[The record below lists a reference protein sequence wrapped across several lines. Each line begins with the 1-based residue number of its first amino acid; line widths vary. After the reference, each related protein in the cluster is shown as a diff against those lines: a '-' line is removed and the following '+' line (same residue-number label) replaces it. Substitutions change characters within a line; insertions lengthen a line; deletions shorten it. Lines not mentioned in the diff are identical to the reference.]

1 MTLAIAFPNID
12 PVLIEIG
19 PFALRWYA
27 LAYIA
32 GLILGWR
39 YVRHLAKAPP
49 QVASSNEVDDF
60 LVWATVGVVLG
71 GRLGYILFYNIEYYA
86 NNPFRAL
93 EIWRGGMSFHGGMLG
108 VILAMIL
115 FCRRRRI
122 PFLGFSDLIACATP
136 IGLFLGRIANF
147 INAELYGRSTNVP
160 WGVIFPNGGPV
171 PRHPS
176 QLYQAFLEGLVLFI
190 ILYLLWRSEWIRM
203 RMGLLS
209 GAFLLGYGIFRSIA
223 ELFREPDMQIGFLA
237 FGTTMGQWL
246 SLPMILLGVFLI
258 FRARRRS

>member
-49 QVASSNEVDDF
+49 QVASSNDVDDF

-86 NNPFRAL
+86 DNPLRAL

-108 VILAMIL
+108 VILAIIM
-115 FCRRRRI
+115 FCRRRHI
-122 PFLGFSDLIACATP
+122 PLFGFSDLIACATP

-147 INAELYGRSTNVP
+147 INAELYGRSTSVP

-176 QLYQAFLEGLVLFI
+176 QLYQAFLEGIVLFI
-190 ILYLLWRSEWIRM
+190 VLYLLWRSEGLRM

-209 GAFLLGYGIFRSIA
+209 GAFLLSYGIFRSIA
-223 ELFREPDMQIGFLA
+223 ELFREPDMHIGFLA

-246 SLPMILLGVFLI
+246 SLPMILLGAFLVI
-258 FRARRRS
+258 RAAWRG

>member
-1 MTLAIAFPNID
+1 MTFAIPFPNID

-32 GLILGWR
+32 GLILAWW

-49 QVASSNEVDDF
+49 QVASANDVDDF
-60 LVWATVGVVLG
+60 LVWATIGVVLG
-71 GRLGYILFYNIEYYA
+71 GRVGYIVFYNFDFYVE
-86 NNPFRAL
+86 NPLRAL

-108 VILAMIL
+108 VIVAILL
-115 FCRRRRI
+115 FCRKRNI
-122 PFLGFSDLIACATP
+122 PIFGFADLIACATP

-147 INAELYGRSTNVP
+147 INAELFGRPTGVP
-160 WGVIFPNGGPV
+160 WAMIFPGGGPI

-176 QLYQAFLEGLVLFI
+176 QLYQAFLEGLVLFVV
-190 ILYLLWRSEWIRM
+190 LYLLWRSEWVRM
-203 RMGLLS
+203 RFGTLS
-209 GAFLLGYGIFRSIA
+209 GTFLSGYGIFRIIS
-223 ELFREPDMQIGFLA
+223 EFFREPDVHIGFLA

-246 SLPMILLGVFLI
+246 SLPMVMLGAFLV
-258 FRARRRS
+258 FRARQRS

>member
-12 PVLIEIG
+12 PVLIQIG
-19 PFALRWYA
+19 PFVVRWYA

-49 QVASSNEVDDF
+49 QVASSNDVDDF

-71 GRLGYILFYNIEYYA
+71 GRLGYILFYNIAYYA
-86 NNPFRAL
+86 DHPLRAL

-115 FCRRRRI
+115 FCRRRHI

-147 INAELYGRSTNVP
+147 INAELYGRSTSVP

-176 QLYQAFLEGLVLFI
+176 QLYQAFLEGMVLFI
-190 ILYLLWRSEWIRM
+190 VLYLLWRSEWVRM

-223 ELFREPDMQIGFLA
+223 ELFREPDMHIGFLA

-246 SLPMILLGVFLI
+246 SLPMILFGAFLI
-258 FRARRRS
+258 FRAKRRS

>member
-1 MTLAIAFPNID
+1 MTLSIAFPNID

-49 QVASSNEVDDF
+49 QVASSNDVDDF

-71 GRLGYILFYNIEYYA
+71 GRVGYILFYNIEYYA
-86 NNPFRAL
+86 DNPLRAL

-108 VILAMIL
+108 VILAMIM
-115 FCRRRRI
+115 FCRRRHI
-122 PFLGFSDLIACATP
+122 PFFGFSDLVACATP

-147 INAELYGRSTNVP
+147 INAELYGRPTSVP

-176 QLYQAFLEGLVLFI
+176 QLYQAFLEGIVLFI
-190 ILYLLWRSEWIRM
+190 VLYLLWRSEWVRM
-203 RMGLLS
+203 RFGILS
-209 GAFLLGYGIFRSIA
+209 GTFLLGYGIFRIIA
-223 ELFREPDMQIGFLA
+223 ELFREPDLHIGFLA

-246 SLPMILLGVFLI
+246 SLPMILFGAYLI
-258 FRARRRS
+258 FRARQRG

>member
-12 PVLIEIG
+12 PVLIELG

-49 QVASSNEVDDF
+49 QVASSNDVDDF
-60 LVWATVGVVLG
+60 LVWATIGVVLG
-71 GRLGYILFYNIEYYA
+71 GRMGYILFYNFDYYIDS
-86 NNPFRAL
+86 PLRAL

-108 VILAMIL
+108 VILAMIM
-115 FCRRRRI
+115 FCRKRHI
-122 PFLGFSDLIACATP
+122 SFFGFSDLIACATP

-147 INAELYGRSTNVP
+147 INAELYGRPTSVP
-160 WGVIFPNGGPV
+160 WGVIFPNGGPL

-176 QLYQAFLEGLVLFI
+176 QLYQAFMEGIVLFI
-190 ILYLLWRSEWIRM
+190 VLYLLWRSEWVRM
-203 RMGLLS
+203 RIGILS
-209 GAFLLGYGIFRSIA
+209 GTFLLGYGIFRSMA
-223 ELFREPDMQIGFLA
+223 ELFREPDVHIGFLA

-246 SLPMILLGVFLI
+246 SLPMILLGAFLI
-258 FRARRRS
+258 FRAQRRN

>member
-1 MTLAIAFPNID
+1 MTLALAFPNID

-49 QVASSNEVDDF
+49 HVANSNDVDDF
-60 LVWATVGVVLG
+60 LMWATIGVVLG
-71 GRLGYILFYNIEYYA
+71 GRVGYILFYNIEYYTD
-86 NNPFRAL
+86 NPLRAL

-108 VILAMIL
+108 VILAMVM
-115 FCRRRRI
+115 FCRRRHI
-122 PFLGFSDLIACATP
+122 PFFGFSDLIACATP

-147 INAELYGRSTNVP
+147 INAELYGRPTSVP
-160 WGVIFPNGGPV
+160 WGVIFPNGGPI

-176 QLYQAFLEGLVLFI
+176 QLYQAFLEGIVLFI
-190 ILYLLWRSEWIRM
+190 VLYLLWRSEWVRM
-203 RMGLLS
+203 RIGILS
-209 GAFLLGYGIFRSIA
+209 GTFLLGYGVFRSIA
-223 ELFREPDMQIGFLA
+223 EVFREPDMHIGFLA

-246 SLPMILLGVFLI
+246 SLPMILLGGFLI
-258 FRARRRS
+258 FRTKRRG

>member
-1 MTLAIAFPNID
+1 MTFAIPFPNID

-39 YVRHLAKAPP
+39 YVRHLAKATP
-49 QVASSNEVDDF
+49 QVATTNDVDDF
-60 LVWATVGVVLG
+60 LVWATIGVVLG
-71 GRLGYILFYNIEYYA
+71 GRVGYILFYNFDFYA
-86 NNPFRAL
+86 DNPLRAL

-108 VILAMIL
+108 VILAMIG
-115 FCRRRRI
+115 FCRKRNI
-122 PFLGFSDLIACATP
+122 PFFGFSDLIACATP
-136 IGLFLGRIANF
+136 IGLLLGRIANF
-147 INAELYGRSTNVP
+147 INAELYGRLTDLP
-160 WGVIFPNGGPV
+160 WGVIFPGGGSV

-190 ILYLLWRSEWIRM
+190 ILYLLWRSEWVRM
-203 RMGLLS
+203 RLGILS
-209 GAFLLGYGIFRSIA
+209 GTFLLGYGIFRMIG
-223 ELFREPDMQIGFLA
+223 EVFREPDVHIGFLA

-246 SLPMILLGVFLI
+246 SFPMVVLGAILI
-258 FRARRRS
+258 FRAQQHS